1 MNLSDRLMQYEQA
14 FKKLEEVIQMYND
27 DAKEVYVD
35 AMIQRFEFC
44 TELSWK
50 LLKKYLEQEKLGE
63 FYSPKSVI
71 KESFKQKLLDGGEI
85 WLDILD
91 DRNLTSHTYDEVT
104 ANRIRDN
111 IMNKYIYEFGK
122 LLNVMKEKI

>member
-1 MNLSDRLMQYEQA
+1 MNLSDRLIQYEQA

-91 DRNLTSHTYDEVT
+91 DRNLTSHIYDEVT

-111 IMNKYIYEFGK
+111 IMKKYIYEFGK